1 MQILSWLA
9 PWRAQV
15 TFVRP
20 ALLDGHAAAG
30 LPAEADHRAPERLD
44 AHGPD
49 RAPLCPGGI
58 DNRLHGSPTAPESR
72 RHAVANR
79 TEARTE
85 VLTAVSG
92 SRIRS
97 CHHATAWCPVI
108 ERFLLPSSVSCG
120 GWQLVGWLVLCV
132 CGFFLSALD

>member
-58 DNRLHGSPTAPESR
+58 DNRLHGYTDSSR
-72 RHAVANR
+72 VAQTRSGQSNR
-79 TEARTE
+79 GAC
-85 VLTAVSG
+85 G
-92 SRIRS
+92 SS
-97 CHHATAWCPVI
+97 DG
-108 ERFLLPSSVSCG
+108 RFGLPGS
-120 GWQLVGWLVLCV
+120 
-132 CGFFLSALD
+132 FPPAFL